1 MEYTENLR
9 RKSSDE
15 LKKYL
20 TDEGYKDEAVASAV
34 NILRER
40 GVNIDAEL
48 RARQVAYCS
57 VCKKRN
63 FSSEAGL
70 ICSLSGGKAT
80 FISACENFD
89 KDEEAA
95 ANKEEINS
103 SSKDWGGFM
112 HFYWFVLVC
121 GAALTLFGNFFTF
134 NLSDYSNS
142 FMLAASDAVLLL
154 SYSALCIYTLIAF
167 VKRLPNAVALGKL
180 QNYLL
185 IAMNTFNLISSGFE
199 SDSVLFSSSRLL
211 GSVIWAV
218 IFLVYLYTNE
228 QVNAIIPKESRH
240 MLKYDK
246 PIIWSLSVG
255 FIILFLGGIVSI
267 ALNSISSAED
277 DLKSAVN
284 SYQSSLPIR
293 SESSEI
299 RNAYISDNTLYIDN
313 YAFGYSNDDLTSA
326 TMVYYPIFAKEL
338 LMFSA
343 DLTSDSLVQKCW
355 AADYGYCAKWFDIN
369 GDYTYEL
376 NFTVNDLNEMFDTVS
391 HKTSATT
398 MAAFVEGW
406 NRQCPVQ
413 YVGGTMYE
421 RAEMSPESA
430 IVYLTIQDA
439 DYEDL
444 EHLTYSYLKEYLK
457 NHWEYVSDNFTSLA
471 ALNEIE
477 LTYKFCASCSKHWSE
492 EVTFTPA
499 EYLNF

>member
-103 SSKDWGGFM
+103 SSKAWGGFM

-240 MLKYDK
+240 MLK
-246 PIIWSLSVG
+246 
-255 FIILFLGGIVSI
+255 
-267 ALNSISSAED
+267 
-277 DLKSAVN
+277 
-284 SYQSSLPIR
+284 
-293 SESSEI
+293 
-299 RNAYISDNTLYIDN
+299 
-313 YAFGYSNDDLTSA
+313 
-326 TMVYYPIFAKEL
+326 
-338 LMFSA
+338 
-343 DLTSDSLVQKCW
+343 
-355 AADYGYCAKWFDIN
+355 
-369 GDYTYEL
+369 
-376 NFTVNDLNEMFDTVS
+376 
-391 HKTSATT
+391 
-398 MAAFVEGW
+398 
-406 NRQCPVQ
+406 
-413 YVGGTMYE
+413 
-421 RAEMSPESA
+421 
-430 IVYLTIQDA
+430 
-439 DYEDL
+439 
-444 EHLTYSYLKEYLK
+444 
-457 NHWEYVSDNFTSLA
+457 
-471 ALNEIE
+471 
-477 LTYKFCASCSKHWSE
+477 
-492 EVTFTPA
+492 
-499 EYLNF
+499 